1 MQGPGD
7 VPVMIFSVLGS
18 GVCWAGRQLRTAGVP
33 AQFQTLEIISSI
45 DYNSAMATRPV
56 SDQLRE
62 AIERCDK
69 TRYRI
74 SLETGID
81 QATLSRFVNDTSI
94 GMTLPNI
101 DKLCE
106 CIGVELVTK
115 AKRAKRKPSTKK
127 PKRK

>member
-1 MQGPGD
+1 M
-7 VPVMIFSVLGS
+7 
-18 GVCWAGRQLRTAGVP
+18 
-33 AQFQTLEIISSI
+33 
-45 DYNSAMATRPV
+45 AMTPV
-56 SDQLRE
+56 SEQLRE
-62 AIERCDK
+62 AIERSGK

-81 QATLSRFVNDTSI
+81 QATLSRFVNDTSV

-106 CIGVELVTK
+106 CIGVELVAK
-115 AKRAKRKPSTKK
+115 AERAKRRSSTKK